1 MSVELWFAL
10 VAATAALL
18 VVPGPVVMLLFSHTL
33 AQGRSVSSAAIPGV
47 VLGDFFAMTISLAGA
62 GALLAASATLFTVL
76 KICGAAYLIW
86 LGVTVWRT
94 GLKPMNVA
102 ASDGPGNRWVMF
114 RRAFVVTA
122 LNPKDI
128 VFFVA
133 FLPQFID
140 PAKPALIQ
148 LVTIEATFLTMV
160 VLSTSCWIIVGNRL
174 RHGLKNPTALS
185 VLNKFGAGALIGAG
199 ALTALAR

>member
-18 VVPGPVVMLLFSHTL
+18 IVPGPVVMLLFSHTL
-33 AQGRSVSSAAIPGV
+33 AHGRSVSSAAIPGV

-86 LGVTVWRT
+86 LGVSLWRT
-94 GLKPMNVA
+94 GLKPVEVT
-102 ASDGPGNRWVMF
+102 ASLGQNSRWVIF
-114 RRAFVVTA
+114 RQAFIVTA

-140 PAKPALIQ
+140 PAKPALMQ
-148 LVTIEATFLTMV
+148 LVTIEATFLVMV
-160 VLSTSCWIIVGNRL
+160 VLSTSCWIFVGGRL